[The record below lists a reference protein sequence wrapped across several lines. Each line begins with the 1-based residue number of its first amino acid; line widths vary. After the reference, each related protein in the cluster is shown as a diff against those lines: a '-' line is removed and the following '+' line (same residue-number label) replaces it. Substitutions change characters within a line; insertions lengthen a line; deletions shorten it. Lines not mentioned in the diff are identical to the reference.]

1 MYQLKKIFLFSFLYC
16 FSNVFQA
23 EESEQID
30 DIKDYDLNKL
40 KELFDS
46 EEMKQFLE
54 KDGLLKLLGKKP
66 LSKKY
71 FYSTNIGLGLHNNF
85 ADIGHK
91 LQNWCDSYLRFSE
104 TKKEINNALNN
115 ILEGKDIQGGCKYN
129 EGYSGFYEYLNFM
142 QSTLSNSFYIN
153 PSWNFQIKKSNFFT
167 HIGLFI
173 EKNASEYTYDFVIA
187 EKKKE
192 EEGKNEKNNEN
203 NKGEENKEEKKDEFI
218 RNNVSTKH
226 SFNSIKTG
234 ISFGF
239 TWYRNKI
246 YPWADWNISC
256 MFSFGLQFLYNRN
269 FDFGFYKWGLISGEA
284 EYDFHNQNNPNT
296 MVLRTK
302 QPNRYRY
309 LGPLYGLL
317 QISAGFNKFSI
328 WFRIYYSPIV
338 RNNVLKSEIFSIYP
352 YEHLNKEYYENNPDF
367 KIEYKEKQVKLGT
380 EVFLLDFNK
389 ISFAFGFSYSF

>member
-16 FSNVFQA
+16 ISNFFQA
-23 EESEQID
+23 EESEQIE

-46 EEMKQFLE
+46 EEMKQILE
-54 KDGLLKLLGKKP
+54 NDGLLKLLGEKP
-66 LSKKY
+66 LSKNY

-91 LQNWCDSYLRFSE
+91 LQNWCDSYLRFPE
-104 TKKEINNALNN
+104 TKININKALIDILKGMDENTKQDSKYDKE
-115 ILEGKDIQGGCKYN
+115 
-129 EGYSGFYEYLNFM
+129 YSGFYEYLNFR

-173 EKNASEYTYDFVIA
+173 GKNTSKYTYDFVIA

-192 EEGKNEKNNEN
+192 ET
-203 NKGEENKEEKKDEFI
+203 KEEKDAYI
-218 RNNVSTKH
+218 RRDVSTKP

-234 ISFGF
+234 ISCGF
-239 TWYRNKI
+239 TWYKNKI

-256 MFSFGLQFLYNRN
+256 MFSFGLQFFYNRN
-269 FDFGFYKWGLISGEA
+269 FDFGFYKWGFFSRET
-284 EYDFHNQNNPNT
+284 EYNFHNQNNPNT
-296 MVLRTK
+296 MIVREALK
-302 QPNRYRY
+302 NGIWLFPV
-309 LGPLYGLL
+309 YGLF
-317 QISAGFNKFSI
+317 QISAGYNKFSI
-328 WFRIYYSPIV
+328 WFRIYYSPI
-338 RNNVLKSEIFSIYP
+338 RQEKLGATPIYP
-352 YEHLNKEYYENNPDF
+352 TEYFKMEKNNNNSNIR
-367 KIEYKEKQVKLGT
+367 IEYKEKQVKLSK
-380 EVFLLDFNK
+380 ENMPLDFNK

>member
-1 MYQLKKIFLFSFLYC
+1 MYHFKKIFLFSFLYC

-46 EEMKQFLE
+46 EEMKQILE
-54 KDGLLKLLGKKP
+54 NDGLLKLLGKKP
-66 LSKKY
+66 LSKNY

-91 LQNWCDSYLRFSE
+91 LQNWCDSYLRFSK
-104 TKKEINNALNN
+104 TKKDINNAFNN
-115 ILEGKDIQGGCKYN
+115 ILADKRIAEGNKYN
-129 EGYSGFYEYLNFM
+129 KEYSGFYEYFNFM

-153 PSWNFQIKKSNFFT
+153 HSWNFQIKKSNFFT

-173 EKNASEYTYDFVIA
+173 EKNTSKYTYNFVFA

-192 EEGKNEKNNEN
+192 EEMKEGNNANPNKNEGNINEN
-203 NKGEENKEEKKDEFI
+203 KDEKKDEFT
-218 RNNVSTKH
+218 RKNVSTKY

-239 TWYRNKI
+239 TWYKNKI

-256 MFSFGLQFLYNRN
+256 MFSFGLQFFYNRN
-269 FDFGFYKWGLISGEA
+269 FDFGFYKWGFLSGEI
-284 EYDFHNQNNPNT
+284 EYDFHNQNNPNIRVWRNEQT
-296 MVLRTK
+296 
-302 QPNRYRY
+302 NGSY
-309 LGPLYGLL
+309 LWPLYGLF

-328 WFRIYYSPIV
+328 WFRIYYSPIM
-338 RNNVLKSEIFSIYP
+338 RRKIDNLTIYP
-352 YEHLNKEYYENNPDF
+352 NEYLKQNQNF
-367 KIEYKEKQVKLGT
+367 IIEYKEKQVKLGK
-380 EVFLLDFNK
+380 EVFPLDFNK

>member
-46 EEMKQFLE
+46 EEMKQILE
-54 KDGLLKLLGKKP
+54 NDSLLKLLGKKP
-66 LSKKY
+66 LSKNY

-91 LQNWCDSYLRFSE
+91 LQNWCDSYLRFPK
-104 TKKEINNALNN
+104 TKEIINNAFNEVLEEKN
-115 ILEGKDIQGGCKYN
+115 IAEGCKYKK
-129 EGYSGFYEYLNFM
+129 EYSGFYEYFNFM

-173 EKNASEYTYDFVIA
+173 EKNTSKYTYDFVIA

-192 EEGKNEKNNEN
+192 EEGKEEN
-203 NKGEENKEEKKDEFI
+203 NANNKEENKEEEKKDEFI
-218 RNNVSTKH
+218 RKNVSTKH

-269 FDFGFYKWGLISGEA
+269 FDFGFYKWGLISGET

-296 MVLRTK
+296 VVGRNK
-302 QPNRYRY
+302 QTNIRY
-309 LGPLYGLL
+309 LCPIYGLF

-338 RNNVLKSEIFSIYP
+338 RKNKVLENEILSIYP
-352 YEHLNKEYYENNPDF
+352 NEHLNKAYYEHNQDF
-367 KIEYKEKQVKLGT
+367 KIEYKEKQVELKR
-380 EVFLLDFNK
+380 EVFPLDFNK

>member
-1 MYQLKKIFLFSFLYC
+1 MYHFKKIFLFSFLYC

-46 EEMKQFLE
+46 EEMKQILE
-54 KDGLLKLLGKKP
+54 NDGFLKLLGKKP
-66 LSKKY
+66 LSKNY

-85 ADIGHK
+85 SDIGHK

-104 TKKEINNALNN
+104 TKEKINNAFND
-115 ILEGKDIQGGCKYN
+115 ILANKEIAEGCKYKK
-129 EGYSGFYEYLNFM
+129 EYSGFYEYFNFM

-173 EKNASEYTYDFVIA
+173 EKNTSKYTYDFVIA

-192 EEGKNEKNNEN
+192 EEGK
-203 NKGEENKEEKKDEFI
+203 EENKEEKKDEFI
-218 RNNVSTKH
+218 RKNVSTKC
-226 SFNSIKTG
+226 SFNTIKTG

-256 MFSFGLQFLYNRN
+256 MFSFGLQFR
-269 FDFGFYKWGLISGEA
+269 
-284 EYDFHNQNNPNT
+284 
-296 MVLRTK
+296 
-302 QPNRYRY
+302 
-309 LGPLYGLL
+309 
-317 QISAGFNKFSI
+317 FSQ
-328 WFRIYYSPIV
+328 S
-338 RNNVLKSEIFSIYP
+338 K
-352 YEHLNKEYYENNPDF
+352 
-367 KIEYKEKQVKLGT
+367 
-380 EVFLLDFNK
+380 
-389 ISFAFGFSYSF
+389 

>member
-54 KDGLLKLLGKKP
+54 KDGLLKLLGKEP
-66 LSKKY
+66 LSKNY

-115 ILEGKDIQGGCKYN
+115 ILEGKDIQEGCKYN
-129 EGYSGFYEYLNFM
+129 KGYSGFYEYLNFM

-192 EEGKNEKNNEN
+192 EEGK
-203 NKGEENKEEKKDEFI
+203 EENKEEEKKDEFI
-218 RNNVSTKH
+218 RKNVSTKR
-226 SFNSIKTG
+226 SFNTIKTG

-269 FDFGFYKWGLISGEA
+269 FDFGFYKWGIISWEI

-296 MVLRTK
+296 MVCRTK

-352 YEHLNKEYYENNPDF
+352 NEHLNKKYYENNPDF

-380 EVFLLDFNK
+380 EFFLLDFNK

>member
-1 MYQLKKIFLFSFLYC
+1 MYQLKKIFLFSFLCC

-46 EEMKQFLE
+46 EEMKQILE
-54 KDGLLKLLGKKP
+54 NDALLKLLGKKP
-66 LSKKY
+66 LSKNY

-104 TKKEINNALNN
+104 TKGIINNAFNDV
-115 ILEGKDIQGGCKYN
+115 LEKKEIAEGNKYN
-129 EGYSGFYEYLNFM
+129 KEYSGFYEYFNFM

-173 EKNASEYTYDFVIA
+173 EKNTSKYTYDFVIA

-192 EEGKNEKNNEN
+192 EEGKEEN
-203 NKGEENKEEKKDEFI
+203 NANNKEENKEEEKKDEFI
-218 RNNVSTKH
+218 RKNVSTKC
-226 SFNSIKTG
+226 SFNTIKTG

-256 MFSFGLQFLYNRN
+256 MFSFGLQFFYNRN
-269 FDFGFYKWGLISGEA
+269 FDFGFYKWGIFSHEK

-296 MVLRTK
+296 MFW
-302 QPNRYRY
+302 RYKLTDEPY
-309 LGPLYGLL
+309 LCPLYGLF

-328 WFRIYYSPIV
+328 WFRIYYSPII
-338 RNNVLKSEIFSIYP
+338 RKEIDNTPIYP
-352 YEHLNKEYYENNPDF
+352 YEHLNKEYYNNNPDF
-367 KIEYKEKQVKLGT
+367 IIEYKEKQVKLG
-380 EVFLLDFNK
+380 EEKFPLDFNK

>member
-1 MYQLKKIFLFSFLYC
+1 MYHFKKIFLFSFLYC

-46 EEMKQFLE
+46 EEMKQILE
-54 KDGLLKLLGKKP
+54 NDALLKLLGKKP
-66 LSKKY
+66 LSKNY

-91 LQNWCDSYLRFSE
+91 LQNWCDSYLKFSE
-104 TKKEINNALNN
+104 TKKDINNAFNN
-115 ILEGKDIQGGCKYN
+115 ILEKKEIVVGKYN
-129 EGYSGFYEYLNFM
+129 KEYSGFYEYFNFM

-173 EKNASEYTYDFVIA
+173 EKNTSKYTYDFVIA

-192 EEGKNEKNNEN
+192 EEVKNED
-203 NKGEENKEEKKDEFI
+203 EKKDEFT
-218 RNNVSTKH
+218 RKNVSTKY

-256 MFSFGLQFLYNRN
+256 MFSFGLQFFYNRN
-269 FDFGFYKWGLISGEA
+269 FDFGFYKWGNFSCET

-296 MVLRTK
+296 MVW
-302 QPNRYRY
+302 RYEIEKNN
-309 LGPLYGLL
+309 LLFPIYGLF

-328 WFRIYYSPIV
+328 WFRIYYSPII
-338 RNNVLKSEIFSIYP
+338 REKGNLDIYP
-352 YEHLNKEYYENNPDF
+352 NEYLERNQNF
-367 KIEYKEKQVKLGT
+367 KIEYKEKQVELGKKG
-380 EVFLLDFNK
+380 FPLDFNK
-389 ISFAFGFSYSF
+389 INFAFGFSYSF

>member
-46 EEMKQFLE
+46 EEMKQILE
-54 KDGLLKLLGKKP
+54 NDALLKLLGKKP
-66 LSKKY
+66 LSKNY

-104 TKKEINNALNN
+104 TKEKINNAFND
-115 ILEGKDIQGGCKYN
+115 ILANKEIAEGCKYKK
-129 EGYSGFYEYLNFM
+129 EYSGFYEYFNFM

-173 EKNASEYTYDFVIA
+173 EKNTSKYTYDFVIA

-192 EEGKNEKNNEN
+192 EEVKNKD
-203 NKGEENKEEKKDEFI
+203 EKKDEFI
-218 RNNVSTKH
+218 RKDVSTKY

-256 MFSFGLQFLYNRN
+256 MFSFGLQFFYNRN
-269 FDFGFYKWGLISGEA
+269 FDFGFYKWGIFSYET

-296 MVLRTK
+296 MVERNKLTDK
-302 QPNRYRY
+302 HY
-309 LGPLYGLL
+309 LCPLYGLF

-328 WFRIYYSPIV
+328 WFRIYYSPITREK
-338 RNNVLKSEIFSIYP
+338 RNLDIYP
-352 YEHLNKEYYENNPDF
+352 NEHLNKEYYEENPGF
-367 KIEYKEKQVKLGT
+367 KIEYKEKQVELRK
-380 EVFLLDFNK
+380 EVFPLDLNK

>member
-46 EEMKQFLE
+46 EEMKQILE
-54 KDGLLKLLGKKP
+54 NDALLKLLGKKP
-66 LSKKY
+66 LSKNY

-91 LQNWCDSYLRFSE
+91 LQNWCDSYLRFSK
-104 TKKEINNALNN
+104 TKEIINNALKE
-115 ILEGKDIQGGCKYN
+115 ILEKNNPNGIGKYKK
-129 EGYSGFYEYLNFM
+129 EYSGFYEYLNFM

-173 EKNASEYTYDFVIA
+173 EKNTSKYTYNFVIA

-192 EEGKNEKNNEN
+192 EEVKNKD
-203 NKGEENKEEKKDEFI
+203 EKKDEFI
-218 RNNVSTKH
+218 RKDVSTKY

-256 MFSFGLQFLYNRN
+256 MFSFGLQFFYNRN
-269 FDFGFYKWGLISGEA
+269 FDFGFYKWGIYSGEK
-284 EYDFHNQNNPNT
+284 ECDFHNQNNPNI
-296 MVLRTK
+296 MVWRTK
-302 QPNRYRY
+302 QTDIRY
-309 LGPLYGLL
+309 LWPLYGLF

-328 WFRIYYSPIV
+328 WFRIYYSPII
-338 RNNVLKSEIFSIYP
+338 RKEIDNTPIYP
-352 YEHLNKEYYENNPDF
+352 YEHLNKEYYNNNPDF
-367 KIEYKEKQVKLGT
+367 KIEYKEKQVELG
-380 EVFLLDFNK
+380 EKEFPLDFNK

>member
-1 MYQLKKIFLFSFLYC
+1 MYHFKKIFLFSFLYC

-46 EEMKQFLE
+46 EEMKQILE
-54 KDGLLKLLGKKP
+54 NDALLKLLGKKP
-66 LSKKY
+66 LSKNY

-85 ADIGHK
+85 SDIGHK
-91 LQNWCDSYLRFSE
+91 LQNWCDSYLRFSK
-104 TKKEINNALNN
+104 TRTDINNALNN
-115 ILEGKDIQGGCKYN
+115 IFINEEYN
-129 EGYSGFYEYLNFM
+129 EGGYNKEYSGFYEYFNFM
-142 QSTLSNSFYIN
+142 QSTLSYSFYIN

-173 EKNASEYTYDFVIA
+173 EKNTSKYTYDFVIA

-192 EEGKNEKNNEN
+192 EEVKEEN
-203 NKGEENKEEKKDEFI
+203 NANNKEEEKKDEFI
-218 RNNVSTKH
+218 RKNVSTKC
-226 SFNSIKTG
+226 SFNTIKTG

-256 MFSFGLQFLYNRN
+256 MFSFGLQFFYNRN
-269 FDFGFYKWGLISGEA
+269 FDFGFYKWGISSYET

-296 MVLRTK
+296 MIGRDKLTTKPWLCPIYVLF
-302 QPNRYRY
+302 
-309 LGPLYGLL
+309 

-328 WFRIYYSPIV
+328 WFRIYYSPIMQEKI
-338 RNNVLKSEIFSIYP
+338 NNLTIYP
-352 YEHLNKEYYENNPDF
+352 NEHLNKAYYQDDQNKQNF
-367 KIEYKEKQVKLGT
+367 KIEYKAKQVELKK
-380 EVFLLDFNK
+380 EHFPLDFNK

>member
-1 MYQLKKIFLFSFLYC
+1 MYHFKKIFLFSFLYC

-23 EESEQID
+23 EENEQID

-54 KDGLLKLLGKKP
+54 KDSLLKLLGKEP
-66 LSKKY
+66 LSKNY

-85 ADIGHK
+85 SDIGHK

-115 ILEGKDIQGGCKYN
+115 ILEGKDIQEGCKYN
-129 EGYSGFYEYLNFM
+129 KGYSGFYEYLNFM

-192 EEGKNEKNNEN
+192 EEGK
-203 NKGEENKEEKKDEFI
+203 EENKEEEKKDEFI
-218 RNNVSTKH
+218 RKNVSTKR
-226 SFNSIKTG
+226 SFNTIKTG

-269 FDFGFYKWGLISGEA
+269 FDFGFYKWGIISWET

-296 MVLRTK
+296 MVWRTK

-338 RNNVLKSEIFSIYP
+338 RNNFLKSEILPIYP
-352 YEHLNKEYYENNPDF
+352 NEHLNKEYYENNPDF

-380 EVFLLDFNK
+380 EFFLLDFNK

>member
-1 MYQLKKIFLFSFLYC
+1 MYHFKKIFLFSFLYC

-46 EEMKQFLE
+46 EEMKQILE
-54 KDGLLKLLGKKP
+54 NDALLKLLGKKP
-66 LSKKY
+66 LSKNY

-104 TKKEINNALNN
+104 TKTEINNTLND
-115 ILEGKDIQGGCKYN
+115 ILEGKNIAEGCKYKK
-129 EGYSGFYEYLNFM
+129 EYSGFYEYFNFI

-173 EKNASEYTYDFVIA
+173 EKNTSKYTYDFVIA

-192 EEGKNEKNNEN
+192 EEGK
-203 NKGEENKEEKKDEFI
+203 EENKEEKKDEFI

-256 MFSFGLQFLYNRN
+256 MFSFGLQFFYNRN
-269 FDFGFYKWGLISGEA
+269 FDFGFYKWGFISREI
-284 EYDFHNQNNPNT
+284 EYVFHNQNNPNT
-296 MVLRTK
+296 MVWRTK
-302 QPNRYRY
+302 QTDIRY
-309 LGPLYGLL
+309 LWPLYGLF

-328 WFRIYYSPIV
+328 WFRIYYSPIM
-338 RNNVLKSEIFSIYP
+338 RKKIDNTTIYP
-352 YEHLNKEYYENNPDF
+352 YEHLNQAYYNNNPDF
-367 KIEYKEKQVKLGT
+367 KIEYKEKQVDLEKGS
-380 EVFLLDFNK
+380 FSLDFNK

>member
-1 MYQLKKIFLFSFLYC
+1 MYHFKKIFLFSFLYC

-46 EEMKQFLE
+46 EEMKQILE
-54 KDGLLKLLGKKP
+54 NDGLLKLLGKKP
-66 LSKKY
+66 LSKNY

-85 ADIGHK
+85 SDIGHK

-115 ILEGKDIQGGCKYN
+115 ILEGKDIQEGCKYN
-129 EGYSGFYEYLNFM
+129 KEYSGFYEYLNFM

-192 EEGKNEKNNEN
+192 EEGK
-203 NKGEENKEEKKDEFI
+203 EENKEEEKKDEFI
-218 RNNVSTKH
+218 RKNVSTKR
-226 SFNSIKTG
+226 SLNTIKTG

-269 FDFGFYKWGLISGEA
+269 FDFGFYKWGIISWET

-296 MVLRTK
+296 MVSRTK

-352 YEHLNKEYYENNPDF
+352 NEHLNKEYYENNPDF

-380 EVFLLDFNK
+380 EFFLLDFNK